1 MSARPSQFL
10 RDAIRSAVLVFQKDV
25 RIELRTK
32 EIVTTSG
39 FFAALVAIIAAITFY
54 GGVTASF
61 EVGPVPIPWPNHALL
76 PEKALVR
83 IAVQLAPGTIWLAV
97 AFASILALG
106 RTWGREREENAL
118 TGLLVSPIPR
128 ASIFLGKAAGVLAF
142 VLAVECLVVPVVALM
157 FHIEL
162 PDVAGALGVVL
173 LLGTIGIAA
182 TGTLFG
188 AMTVRTR
195 ARDLLLASILFPL
208 LSPTLLSGVAA
219 TRDILDAAQNVEMRS
234 TAAQLGEVRDYLM
247 LLGLFDLLALAGG
260 VALFGSLVED

>member
-1 MSARPSQFL
+1 MSAVI
-10 RDAIRSAVLVFQKDV
+10 DMIRSAILVFEKDV

-61 EVGPVPIPWPNHALL
+61 EVGPVPLPSNPAWPNHALL
-76 PEKALVR
+76 PSSALVR

-97 AFASILALG
+97 AFASVLALG
-106 RTWGREREENAL
+106 RTWGREREESAL

-142 VLAVECLVVPVVALM
+142 VLAVECIVVPIVALM
-157 FHIEL
+157 FHIDL
-162 PDVAGALGVVL
+162 ADVAGALAVVL
-173 LLGTIGIAA
+173 FVGTIGVAA

-195 ARDLLLASILFPL
+195 ARDLLLASVLFPL

-219 TRDILDAAQNVEMRS
+219 TRDILDAAQSASIRS
-234 TAAQLGEVRDYLM
+234 AVAQLGEVRDYLM
-247 LLGLFDLLALAGG
+247 ILVLFDLLAIAGG
-260 VALFGSLVED
+260 IALFGSLVED